1 MRRKSGDAG
10 RRRTPTLFMLAVNT
24 RARSSRGG
32 IIHLWYGGGIKR
44 AASPGKAK
52 TRHTNGRRQQRRTH
66 ARRKYTARGRDAAS
80 TKPWYGRIICYFHTI
95 AELLGMLLFKRL
107 KIWGSRICVTAAEA
121 PQTGRSRAAFS
132 KSTAGPRTR

>member
-1 MRRKSGDAG
+1 MRRKSGGAG

-32 IIHLWYGGGIKR
+32 IIRLWCGGGIKR

-52 TRHTNGRRQQRRTH
+52 TRRQQRHTH

-80 TKPWYGRIICYFHTI
+80 TKPWYGRIICYFQTI

-121 PQTGRSRAAFS
+121 PQTGRSQAAFS
-132 KSTAGPRTR
+132 RSTAGPGTR